1 MCAIFAAGPTIAGCK
16 YDKAGAAIE
25 VSLDAERLGG
35 EGVAVQPFDTNVA
48 GECVRESRLY
58 FSTPVFLLLNLPFL
72 SFPFLSFPDR
82 KRQCNLPRQ
91 ARGKRKES
99 STRKHV
105 IFLSQHGPVWTPHP

>member
-1 MCAIFAAGPTIAGCK
+1 MKNLSGAEHTSLLSFIPKLIVIPRQARDKHRESTQKREMCAFFAAGPTIAGCK

-72 SFPFLSFPDR
+72 SFPFLS
-82 KRQCNLPRQ
+82 
-91 ARGKRKES
+91 
-99 STRKHV
+99 
-105 IFLSQHGPVWTPHP
+105 